1 MTTNKSIDDLQSNR
15 NTKDITTKIS
25 LVLLIALILTS
36 SFLAFIYIDL
46 RQDYQRLQTRY
57 DAIQD
62 SFGEIERR
70 LNFIEALSNTEVP
83 SSDSDVSSVI
93 YELVE
98 PSVVEVTVTFSSLSG
113 SPTYGSGSGFVYSGE
128 GYIITNY
135 HVIAEADTIEVT
147 FLDGETIRATLIG
160 QDQYSDLAVLK
171 VEPHKILTPVTLGD
185 SLELLVGETVLAIG
199 NPFGLSG
206 SMTKGVISQLQRS
219 LQAPGNYRIVGVI
232 QVDAAINPGNS
243 GGPLIN
249 MRGEVVG
256 VNTAIAS
263 STGEFA
269 GIGFAI
275 PSALV
280 VKVVPALIEQG
291 YYPHPW
297 LGISGLDV
305 ISGIA
310 EAMNLPSTTG
320 FLLTD
325 IIDGGP
331 ADKAGLQGG
340 YYSAS
345 IEGVTIA
352 LGGDVIIGVDQ
363 IQVRKLLD
371 LSIYIEYQKTVGD
384 TVSLTILREGDKLE
398 IPITLS
404 ERPPP

>member
-1 MTTNKSIDDLQSNR
+1 MTTSKSIDDLQSNR
-15 NTKDITTKIS
+15 NTKDITKKIS
-25 LVLLIALILTS
+25 LVLLIVLILTS

-57 DAIQD
+57 DTIQG

-70 LNFIEALSNTEVP
+70 LNFIEALSNTEIQ

-93 YELVE
+93 YKLVE
-98 PSVVEVTVTFSSLSG
+98 PSVVEVTVTISSLSG
-113 SPTYGSGSGFVYSGE
+113 SPTYGAGSGFVYSGE
-128 GYIITNY
+128 GYIITNH

-160 QDQYSDLAVLK
+160 QDPYSDLAVLK

-206 SMTKGVISQLQRS
+206 SMTRGVISQLQRS

-305 ISGIA
+305 IPGIA

-371 LSIYIEYQKTVGD
+371 LSIYVEYQKTVGD
-384 TVSLTILREGDKLE
+384 IVSLTILREGDKLE
-398 IPITLS
+398 IPITLG
-404 ERPPP
+404 ERPLP